1 MWLFTRIA
9 VWMAGGKAVR
19 ITPLKPLS
27 GRSIDGL
34 IVGGGADVSPDL
46 YGQERLSHHLH
57 LPQKDKGIIRF
68 LLDIII
74 FPLTWIIR
82 IIASRSNSSGVDPAR
97 DELERSLIDQC
108 LKRRLP
114 ILGICRGEQLLNVHF
129 GGTLH
134 QRLTGFYT
142 ETTEIRTIL
151 PQKDITVEHG
161 TRLYDIFGPIPCR
174 VNALHRQGVHHLGN
188 GIVVSA
194 RDRNGII
201 QAIEHEGDTWVLGV
215 QWHPEFMPQAPRQR
229 MLFRALV
236 QQATSRM
243 GSNDEISERGAI
255 SLE

>member
-27 GRSIDGL
+27 TWTLDGL
-34 IVGGGADVSPDL
+34 IVGGGADVSPIL
-46 YGQERLSHHLH
+46 YGQERQSHHLH
-57 LPQKDKGIIRF
+57 LPQKDKGIVRF
-68 LLDIII
+68 LLDSVI

-82 IIASRSNSSGVDPAR
+82 IIASRSNSSGIDPTR
-97 DELERSLIDQC
+97 DELERSLIDEC
-108 LKRRLP
+108 VKRRLP

-142 ETTEIRTIL
+142 ETSEIRSIL
-151 PQKDITVEHG
+151 PKKDITVEHG
-161 TRLYDIFGPIPCR
+161 TKLYDILGPTSCR
-174 VNALHRQGVHHLGN
+174 VNALHRQGVDRLGR
-188 GIVVSA
+188 GMVISA

-201 QAIEHEGDTWVLGV
+201 QAIEHEGDSWMLGV

-229 MLFRALV
+229 MLFQALIK
-236 QQATSRM
+236 QALARK
-243 GSNDEISERGAI
+243 GARDEDRP
-255 SLE
+255 LEAT